1 MGGNYMDNNAMFKI
15 SYGLYVLTATNGGFS
30 NGCIINTLSQV
41 TATPNR
47 VSITVNKSNYT
58 NYMIKQSGEF
68 NVSIIDESAD
78 FSLFKHFGFSSGRW
92 ENKFYRFTSI
102 RAENNIPYV
111 AENTCAY
118 ISCKVVQTIELGT
131 HTMFIADVIDGKVLS
146 EKPPMTYSYYHAS
159 VKPKPAPKKDDG
171 KERWVC
177 NICGYIY
184 EGKLP
189 ADFVCPVCKHGAED
203 FSLMK

>member
-1 MGGNYMDNNAMFKI
+1 MDITAMFKI
-15 SYGLYVLTATNGGFS
+15 SYGLYVLTARNGGFA

-41 TATPNR
+41 TSNPNR
-47 VSITVNKSNYT
+47 VCITVNKSNYT
-58 NYMIKQSGEF
+58 NYMIRQSGEF
-68 NVSIIDESAD
+68 NVSVIDESAD
-78 FSLFKHFGFSSGRW
+78 FSLFRHFGFASGRW

-118 ISCKVVQTIELGT
+118 FCCKVVQTVELGT
-131 HTMFIADVIDGKVLS
+131 HTMFIADVTDCRVLS
-146 EKPPMTYSYYHAS
+146 DRPPMTYSYYHAA
-159 VKPKPAPKKDDG
+159 VKPKPAVKKDDG

-184 EGKLP
+184 EGRLP

-203 FSLMK
+203 FSLLK